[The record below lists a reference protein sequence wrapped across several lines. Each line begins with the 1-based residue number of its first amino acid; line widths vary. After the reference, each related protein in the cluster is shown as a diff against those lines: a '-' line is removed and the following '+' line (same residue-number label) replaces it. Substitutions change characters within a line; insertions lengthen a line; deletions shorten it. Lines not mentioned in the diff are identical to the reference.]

1 MIEQFKSYFV
11 KLERLSSA
19 ELDRSA
25 EKLVVAENGNI
36 AKLIAHIAE
45 MSARKVALELGY
57 KNLFDYCIRRLN
69 LSEGAVPARIHVANV
84 SRRFP
89 QLLVALAENR
99 ISLTVASLLAAHV
112 TENNVDKL
120 ISDCAGMKR
129 KETEEYLV
137 TLRPK
142 SVFEPSIR
150 KRPSARQPA
159 APPQQQQQS
168 QNDKINPQAPEPPLE
183 PTPPKS
189 SPTILQ
195 PAKPDEFNFRSSAD
209 RDFKVKFERLAE
221 VLGVENAPKHM
232 AEILEKALDIAL
244 EKKDPK
250 KKLERRKKR
259 ENSSKEKSRL
269 NEIAKN
275 DEPAKSRYIASEV
288 SERVHAR
295 ANYQCEFC
303 ASDGRRCSSRTGLQI
318 EHVRPFGIFR
328 SNDERFLQ
336 LLCAAHN
343 GLAAE
348 RVYGAAFIQRK
359 IRAAQGGS
367 KCLDLDSSK
376 RLLLQPA
383 LVGVDFFVSA
393 TLVSYLQS

>member
-1 MIEQFKSYFV
+1 MLEQFKSYFV
-11 KLERLSSA
+11 KLKRLSSA

-45 MSARKVALELGY
+45 MSSRKVALELGY
-57 KNLFDYCIRRLN
+57 KNLFEYCIRRLN

-99 ISLTVASLLAAHV
+99 ISLTVASLLAPHV
-112 TENNVDKL
+112 TESNVDKL

-142 SVFEPSIR
+142 PVFEPSIR
-150 KRPSARQPA
+150 KRPAGRLPA
-159 APPQQQQQS
+159 APP
-168 QNDKINPQAPEPPLE
+168 PQDAKHTAKAPQPPLE
-183 PTPPKS
+183 QTPQKS

-195 PAKPDEFNFRSSAD
+195 PARTDEYNFRFSAD
-209 RDFKVKFERLAE
+209 RAFKDKFERFAE
-221 VLGVENAPKHM
+221 VLGVENAQKNM
-232 AEILEKALDIAL
+232 ADILEKALDIAL

-259 ENSSKEKSRL
+259 ENSSKTKSRL

-275 DEPAKSRYIASEV
+275 DEPAESRYISSEV

-295 ANYQCEFC
+295 AHYQCQFC
-303 ASDGRRCSSRTGLQI
+303 SSDGR
-318 EHVRPFGIFR
+318 
-328 SNDERFLQ
+328 
-336 LLCAAHN
+336 
-343 GLAAE
+343 
-348 RVYGAAFIQRK
+348 
-359 IRAAQGGS
+359 
-367 KCLDLDSSK
+367 
-376 RLLLQPA
+376 
-383 LVGVDFFVSA
+383 
-393 TLVSYLQS
+393 

>member
-1 MIEQFKSYFV
+1 MLEQCKSYFV
-11 KLERLSSA
+11 KLRRLSSA

-45 MSARKVALELGY
+45 MSARKLALELGY

-89 QLLVALAENR
+89 QLLVALAENH

-142 SVFEPSIR
+142 PVFEPSIR

-159 APPQQQQQS
+159 APLQQP
-168 QNDKINPQAPEPPLE
+168 QNDKVTPKAPEPPLE
-183 PTPPKS
+183 QTPPKN

-195 PAKPDEFNFRSSAD
+195 PAETDAFNFRFSAD
-209 RDFKVKFERLAE
+209 RDFKDKFERLAE
-221 VLGVENAPKHM
+221 VLGVENAEKHM
-232 AEILEKALDIAL
+232 ADILEKALDIAL

-250 KKLERRKKR
+250 KKLERRNKR

-269 NEIAKN
+269 NEIPKN
-275 DEPAKSRYIASEV
+275 DEPAKSRYISSEV

-295 ANYQCEFC
+295 ANYQCQFC
-303 ASDGRRCSSRTGLQI
+303 SSDGRRCSARTGLQI
-318 EHVRPFGIFR
+318 EHVRPFGIYH
-328 SNDERFLQ
+328 SNDERFLE
-336 LLCAAHN
+336 LRCARHN
-343 GLAAE
+343 RLAAD
-348 RVYGAAFIQRK
+348 RVYGPAFIQRK
-359 IRAAQGGS
+359 IDERRRRREAP
-367 KCLDLDSSK
+367 
-376 RLLLQPA
+376 R
-383 LVGVDFFVSA
+383 
-393 TLVSYLQS
+393 